1 MSKTGTDGRRE
12 PPQTAVVILTALPLA
27 CAAFAYAWLG
37 TPLPRWLAHL
47 PWRKILQA
55 LPPLALG
62 ATCIPTLRLMR
73 VAYHGLIHWR
83 LTIGE
88 TFRAWLAGALGL
100 ILCGLLPLGTLDA
113 FIHGQWITAITGMLM
128 LVMIPICARI
138 IRLYTEATD
147 TVKSDWLRRLLFRRH
162 QLLLERL
169 ERSKRGDM
177 GPINEDE
184 GTYQPHWSRWVDY
197 GGLELPCPLDLY
209 PEWFKENES
218 DLEAYAAYHPVL
230 LVNLKAARKRRS
242 EA

>member
-27 CAAFAYAWLG
+27 CAALAYAWLG

-62 ATCIPTLRLMR
+62 VTCIPTLRLMR

-138 IRLYTEATD
+138 IRLDTEATD
-147 TVKSDWLRRLLFRRH
+147 TVKSDWPRRLLFRRH

-177 GPINEDE
+177 GLINEDE

>member
-27 CAAFAYAWLG
+27 CAALAYAWLG

-209 PEWFKENES
+209 SEWFKENES

>member
-27 CAAFAYAWLG
+27 CAALAYAWLG

-147 TVKSDWLRRLLFRRH
+147 TVKSDWPRRLLFRRH

-177 GPINEDE
+177 GPIS
-184 GTYQPHWSRWVDY
+184 QLPRQQASRLGRGCDSRDSPLGEVVTGAPSIM
-197 GGLELPCPLDLY
+197 GG
-209 PEWFKENES
+209 
-218 DLEAYAAYHPVL
+218 
-230 LVNLKAARKRRS
+230 
-242 EA
+242 

>member
-27 CAAFAYAWLG
+27 CAALAYAWLG

-62 ATCIPTLRLMR
+62 GTCIPTLRLMR

-138 IRLYTEATD
+138 IRLDTEATD
-147 TVKSDWLRRLLFRRH
+147 TEKSDWPRRLLFRRH

-218 DLEAYAAYHPVL
+218 DLEAYAAYQPVL

>member
-27 CAAFAYAWLG
+27 CAALAYAWLG

-177 GPINEDE
+177 SPINEDE

>member
-27 CAAFAYAWLG
+27 CAALAYAWLG

-62 ATCIPTLRLMR
+62 ATCIPMLRLMR

-169 ERSKRGDM
+169 ERSKRRDM

>member
-27 CAAFAYAWLG
+27 CAALAYAWLG

-128 LVMIPICARI
+128 LVTIPICARI

>member
-1 MSKTGTDGRRE
+1 
-12 PPQTAVVILTALPLA
+12 
-27 CAAFAYAWLG
+27 
-37 TPLPRWLAHL
+37 
-47 PWRKILQA
+47 
-55 LPPLALG
+55 
-62 ATCIPTLRLMR
+62 MR

-147 TVKSDWLRRLLFRRH
+147 TVKSDWPRRLLFRRH

>member
-27 CAAFAYAWLG
+27 CAALAYAWLG

-147 TVKSDWLRRLLFRRH
+147 TVKSDWPRRLLFRRH

-169 ERSKRGDM
+169 ERSKRGVLMKTKALTNPTGAGGSITVDWNCHARWICTRN
-177 GPINEDE
+177 GLKRTNP
-184 GTYQPHWSRWVDY
+184 TSRHT
-197 GGLELPCPLDLY
+197 LPTTPFC
-209 PEWFKENES
+209 S
-218 DLEAYAAYHPVL
+218 
-230 LVNLKAARKRRS
+230 
-242 EA
+242 

>member
-27 CAAFAYAWLG
+27 CAALAYAWLG

-128 LVMIPICARI
+128 LVTIPICARI

-147 TVKSDWLRRLLFRRH
+147 TVKSDWPRRLLFRRH

-177 GPINEDE
+177 GLINEDE

>member
-27 CAAFAYAWLG
+27 CAALAYAWLG

-147 TVKSDWLRRLLFRRH
+147 TVKSDWPRRLLFRRH

-169 ERSKRGDM
+169 ERSKRGDICSVSISLVKIT
-177 GPINEDE
+177 PIFATGNSN
-184 GTYQPHWSRWVDY
+184 GTECSCIP
-197 GGLELPCPLDLY
+197 GLGRI
-209 PEWFKENES
+209 FF
-218 DLEAYAAYHPVL
+218 
-230 LVNLKAARKRRS
+230 
-242 EA
+242 

>member
-27 CAAFAYAWLG
+27 CAALAYAWLG

-147 TVKSDWLRRLLFRRH
+147 TVKSD
-162 QLLLERL
+162 
-169 ERSKRGDM
+169 
-177 GPINEDE
+177 
-184 GTYQPHWSRWVDY
+184 
-197 GGLELPCPLDLY
+197 
-209 PEWFKENES
+209 
-218 DLEAYAAYHPVL
+218 
-230 LVNLKAARKRRS
+230 
-242 EA
+242 

>member
-27 CAAFAYAWLG
+27 CAALAYAWLG

-62 ATCIPTLRLMR
+62 VTCIPTLRLMR

-113 FIHGQWITAITGMLM
+113 FIHGQ
-128 LVMIPICARI
+128 
-138 IRLYTEATD
+138 
-147 TVKSDWLRRLLFRRH
+147 
-162 QLLLERL
+162 
-169 ERSKRGDM
+169 
-177 GPINEDE
+177 
-184 GTYQPHWSRWVDY
+184 
-197 GGLELPCPLDLY
+197 
-209 PEWFKENES
+209 
-218 DLEAYAAYHPVL
+218 
-230 LVNLKAARKRRS
+230 
-242 EA
+242 